1 MNVSFL
7 ITNAEWRC
15 CKCQRA
21 VHDALRA
28 LGHRVKVDR
37 PAMGPR
43 RAAENFD
50 CAFIWN
56 GVHGIRGDAVRA
68 FHAAGKPAFIME
80 RGFFDRMRHMQIDA
94 AGFNHTASWA
104 DTLIEPAPQEG
115 RGRFEAIR
123 DSPPIPTA
131 ARNDG
136 YVLVLLQVPTDSQL
150 RDSEIHHPGPLVDA
164 VEDAMPRNI
173 PLRVRAH
180 PISQWNCGTRRNG
193 RPRHAR
199 MLTGP
204 GAPGLADA
212 VAGAR
217 FCLTINSNS
226 GNEALAMGCPVL
238 CLGPALYAMAGAA
251 MQTTLAGMAVAIRDM
266 LDGWH
271 APQGLVE
278 NYLYH
283 LACRQYGIDELRT
296 GAPLRSA
303 LGGLA

>member
-7 ITNAEWRC
+7 ITNAECRRGRS
-15 CKCQRA
+15 QRA
-21 VHDALRA
+21 VHDGLRA

-43 RAAENFD
+43 RAAEDFD

-56 GVHGIRGDAVRA
+56 GIHSNRADAVRA
-68 FHAAGKPAFIME
+68 FRTAGKPAFIME
-80 RGFFDRMRHMQIDA
+80 RGFFDRMRHTQIDA
-94 AGFNHTASWA
+94 AGFNHTASWT
-104 DTLIEPAPQEG
+104 DTLTEPAPQEG
-115 RGRFEAIR
+115 RGRFEALWGS
-123 DSPPIPTA
+123 SPTPMTV
-131 ARNDG
+131 RNHG
-136 YVLVLLQVPTDSQL
+136 YVLVLLQVPADSQL

-164 VEDAMPRNI
+164 VENAMPRSI
-173 PLRVRAH
+173 PLRVRPH
-180 PISQWNCGTRRNG
+180 PVSQWNSGTRRDG
-193 RPRHAR
+193 APRHAR
-199 MLTGP
+199 MLTSGS
-204 GAPGLADA
+204 LADA

-238 CLGPALYAMAGAA
+238 CLGPSLYAMAGAA
-251 MQTTLAGMAVAIRDM
+251 MQTTLAGMAVGIRDM

-271 APQGLVE
+271 PPQGSVK

-296 GAPLRSA
+296 GAPLREI
-303 LGGLA
+303 LA